1 MIISIFS
8 RLRGFATRFRK
19 EEDGNGT
26 VEFAVYFT
34 VFFLILAAGVEIA
47 FINLRHAMLE
57 RGVDLA
63 TRDIRLSTGHIP
75 SYTEVRDT
83 ICEKATILDDCEG
96 NLRLEMV
103 QVSPRD
109 FAAAPRDADCLNAV
123 EDPRPVRNFI
133 AGRDNDLMLIR
144 ACLKYRPILPT
155 TAIGKELN
163 LDDEGYAQLVVTSA
177 FVQEPR

>member
-1 MIISIFS
+1 MMSHITQF
-8 RLRGFATRFRK
+8 TRRFQK
-19 EEDGNGT
+19 EEDGNAT

-34 VFFLILAAGVEIA
+34 VFFLILAASVEIA
-47 FINLRHAMLE
+47 YINLRHAMLE

-75 SYTEVRDT
+75 SYEEVRT
-83 ICEKATILDDCEG
+83 KICEEATILDACSS

-103 QVSPRD
+103 SVDPRA
-109 FAAAPRDADCLNAV
+109 FNAAAPTDTDCQNAV
-123 EDPRPVRNFI
+123 EDPRPVRSFEH
-133 AGRDNDLMLIR
+133 GQDNQLMLIR
-144 ACLKYRPILPT
+144 ACLKYKPMMPT

-163 LDDEGYAQLVVTSA
+163 LDEYGYAQLIVTSS